1 MDIKVGKTKA
11 YTDFVTAKG
20 EVIGFSSIFKPS
32 TTYNKAGEYL
42 ISILVSEEE
51 GKKTLEAIKEVRKIQ
66 FKNFK
71 KGKTDTVAEILTVKP
86 YSKVDEETGESEP
99 DSEGRWIIKAK
110 AKANIKEGKATHKIG
125 VFDAKGKPVPACR
138 LGEGSTV
145 RLKLNLSG
153 YTVAGK
159 SGVSIKL
166 SAVQII
172 NLVEYQGTS
181 NTASFDGFK
190 VEEDGYE
197 FNEEDIETSDKG
209 TVTISSDNNNNEED
223 DEWDDDIPF

>member
-1 MDIKVGKTKA
+1 MDIKLGNTKA

-20 EVIGFSSIFKPS
+20 EVIGFNAIFKPS

-51 GKKTLEAIKEVRKIQ
+51 GKKTLEAIKEVRKEQ

-71 KGKTDTVAEILTVKP
+71 KGKTDTVAEILAVKP
-86 YSKVDEETGESEP
+86 YSKVDEETGESAP

-110 AKANIKEGKATHKIG
+110 VKANIVEGKATNKIA
-125 VFDAKGKPVPACR
+125 VFDAKGKPVSSCK

-159 SGVSIKL
+159 SGVSVKL

-181 NTASFDGFK
+181 NTASFDGFE

-197 FNEEDIETSDKG
+197 FNEADIETSDEG
-209 TVTISSDNNNNEED
+209 TVTKSSDNNEED
-223 DEWDDDIPF
+223 DEWDDDDIPF

>member
-1 MDIKVGKTKA
+1 MDIKVGKSTA
-11 YTDFVTAKG
+11 YADFVTAKG
-20 EVIGFSSIFKPS
+20 EVLGYNAIFIP
-32 TTYNKAGEYL
+32 TTKFNKSGEYC

-71 KGKTDTVAEILTVKP
+71 KGKTDTVAEILAVKP

-159 SGVSIKL
+159 SGVSVKL

-181 NTASFDGFK
+181 NTASFDGFE

-209 TVTISSDNNNNEED
+209 TVTKSSDNNEED
-223 DEWDDDIPF
+223 DEWDDDDIPF